1 MESTIK
7 VKATRSE
14 YDVISRFF
22 CVKYCYDSVYDG
34 VRNSDGNS
42 VFLYKIDL
50 RHAEEIGRLHGT
62 YTAKGLVKKLAPEH
76 PYIGTGYVDDVI
88 NDLETITK
96 LFGNDLGFKQLLM
109 EKLQAAQP

>member
-14 YDVISRFF
+14 WNIITNFF
-22 CVKYCYDSVYDG
+22 CVKWCYDSVYDG
-34 VRNSDGNS
+34 VRKSDGES

-50 RHAEEIGRLHGT
+50 RHAEEVGRLRGT

-76 PYIGTGYVDDVI
+76 PYIGTGYVDDI
-88 NDLETITK
+88 ITDLATIKK
-96 LFGNDLGFKQLLM
+96 LFGNDLGLKQLLI
-109 EKLQAAQP
+109 EKLQAA

>member
-14 YDVISRFF
+14 WEIIERFF

-34 VRNSDGNS
+34 VRKSDGKS

-50 RHAEEIGRLHGT
+50 RHAEEVGRLHGT

-76 PYIGTGYVDDVI
+76 PYIGTGYVDDII
-88 NDLETITK
+88 NTLCTITK
-96 LFGNDLGFKQLLM
+96 LFGNDLGLKKLLM
-109 EKLQAAQP
+109 EKLKAA

>member
-14 YDVISRFF
+14 WEIIARFF

-34 VRNSDGNS
+34 VRKSDGES

-50 RHAEEIGRLHGT
+50 RHAEEVGRLHGT

-76 PYIGTGYVDDVI
+76 PYIGTGYVDDI
-88 NDLETITK
+88 IKALCTITK
-96 LFGNDLGFKQLLM
+96 LFGNDLGLKQLLM
-109 EKLQAAQP
+109 EKLKAA

>member
-14 YDVISRFF
+14 WNIIERFF

-34 VRNSDGNS
+34 VRKSDGKS
-42 VFLYKIDL
+42 VYLYKIDL
-50 RHAEEIGRLHGT
+50 RHAEEVGRLRGT

-76 PYIGTGYVDDVI
+76 PYIGTGYVDDI
-88 NDLETITK
+88 ITDLATIKK
-96 LFGNDLGFKQLLM
+96 LFGNDLGLKQLLI
-109 EKLQAAQP
+109 EKLQAA

>member
-14 YDVISRFF
+14 WEIIYRFF
-22 CVKYCYDSVYDG
+22 CVKYCYDAVYDG
-34 VRNSDGNS
+34 VRKSDGES

-50 RHAEEIGRLHGT
+50 RHAEEVGRLRGT

-76 PYIGTGYVDDVI
+76 PYIGTGYVDDII
-88 NDLETITK
+88 NALGTITK
-96 LFGNDLGFKQLLM
+96 LFGNDLGLKKLLM
-109 EKLQAAQP
+109 EKLKAA